1 VTSSPYRVIAFSGSL
16 RTGSSNTALLHMARR
31 LAPTA
36 LDIEIIDW
44 IVDLPWMNPDLES
57 DPPPVVQ
64 RWWDTVRT
72 ADAVLIA
79 LPEYN
84 WSPSPLA
91 KNAID
96 WATRP
101 VPDRSITG
109 RVVAL
114 MTSASRSGGSNAQ
127 GPLTTILGLLG
138 ATVVEE
144 PPVQLALVADRI
156 NADGTTSD
164 PEIERLVT
172 AKLEAVVAALA
183 AR

>member
-1 VTSSPYRVIAFSGSL
+1 MSTPTYRVVAFSGSL
-16 RTGSSNTALLHMARR
+16 RTGSSNTALLHMAKR
-31 LAPTA
+31 LAPPS
-36 LDIEIIDW
+36 LSIEIIDW
-44 IVDLPWMNPDLES
+44 IVDLPWMNPDLEAE
-57 DPPPVVQ
+57 PPAVVQ
-64 RWWDTVRT
+64 RWWSTVRE
-72 ADAVLIA
+72 ADALLIA

-144 PPVQLALVADRI
+144 PPVQLALLADRI
-156 NADGTTSD
+156 GADGTTTD
-164 PEIERLVT
+164 PEIERLVA
-172 AKLEAVVAALA
+172 AKLDAMVAALA

>member
-1 VTSSPYRVIAFSGSL
+1 MTTSTYRVVAFSGSL
-16 RTGSSNTALLHMARR
+16 RSGSSNTALLHMARR
-31 LAPTA
+31 LAPTS

-64 RWWDTVRT
+64 RWWDTVRS
-72 ADAVLIA
+72 ADAILIA

-101 VPDRSITG
+101 VHDRSISG
-109 RVVAL
+109 RVIAL

-138 ATVVEE
+138 ATVVEN
-144 PPVQLALVADRI
+144 PPVQLALMADRI
-156 NADGTTSD
+156 NPDGTTSD
-164 PEIERLVT
+164 PEIERLVA
-172 AKLEAVVAALA
+172 AKLDAVVAALA